1 MLLLVSA
8 FRSGGSAVIG
18 TGTPASAARLLPAG
32 PPEPLVI
39 AVHESLRIQLPVN
52 QRNVTAVGYHA
63 AGESALPLDPLG
75 RQANEGLFAR
85 AFHRVFGGGGGGVRY
100 YQLGGGAGSS
110 TGSLNV
116 GAAPGTDVYAPV
128 DGTVVGLRDYVL
140 DGKAYGS
147 VIDIQP
153 SGEPSVV
160 VSVSHL
166 RPDPSLTVGS
176 DLSAGSSKIGNVLDF
191 SGVERLAL
199 ARYTQDAGNHVE
211 LELHSATLP

>member
-18 TGTPASAARLLPAG
+18 AGTPASAARLLPAG

-39 AVHESLRIQLPVN
+39 AVHGSLRIQLPVN

-63 AGESALPLDPLG
+63 AGESALPFDPLG

-85 AFHRVFGGGGGGVRY
+85 AFHRIFGGGGGGVRY

-160 VSVSHL
+160 VSLSHL

-211 LELHSATLP
+211 IELHSATLP